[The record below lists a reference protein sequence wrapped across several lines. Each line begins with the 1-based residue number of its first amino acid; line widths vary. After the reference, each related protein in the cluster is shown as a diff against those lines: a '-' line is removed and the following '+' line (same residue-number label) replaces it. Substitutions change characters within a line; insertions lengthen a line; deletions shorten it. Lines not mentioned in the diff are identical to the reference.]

1 MTVVVWD
8 SMVKGMKGWEINKKL
23 KKDFLVIKSFPG
35 AKSTCMDHYI
45 MPSMEQKPENIVI
58 HVGTNDLQSIDKAS
72 KISERIVNLALKCSV
87 SSRVFISGI
96 VGRGDNPVLDGKAQT
111 VNQILEASCR
121 TRNIPFIDNKNISLG
136 DLNGSDL
143 HLNKA
148 GTSKLTANII
158 NFISKI

>member
-1 MTVVVWD
+1 M
-8 SMVKGMKGWEINKKL
+8 
-23 KKDFLVIKSFPG
+23 
-35 AKSTCMDHYI
+35 
-45 MPSMEQKPENIVI
+45 
-58 HVGTNDLQSIDKAS
+58 
-72 KISERIVNLALKCSV
+72 
-87 SSRVFISGI
+87 
-96 VGRGDNPVLDGKAQT
+96 LDGKAQA